1 MMQGKTIP
9 RRRVLALG
17 AALAGFCVG
26 CSVLPTAEETAASED
41 SRQMRKSNCVV
52 RFSI

>member
-1 MMQGKTIP
+1 MIQGETIP

-26 CSVLPTAEETAASED
+26 CSVLPPGGGNGGVGESFHDFGNAGGKTA
-41 SRQMRKSNCVV
+41 R
-52 RFSI
+52 